1 MSDGKDRKKTSN
13 AKKTGSARAA
23 SRLAAVQALFQ
34 LEMSDIS
41 LRDTVT
47 DFIENRLGDTIDD
60 EEYVKADA
68 VFFEDIVRG
77 VVADQE
83 VIDDHIRSALSE
95 NWSLSRIESVVR
107 SILRSAIYELI
118 SRPDVPT
125 NVIIYEYVDVAKA
138 FYDDSKPGFVNG
150 VLDKIGKKVRT

>member
-1 MSDGKDRKKTSN
+1 
-13 AKKTGSARAA
+13 
-23 SRLAAVQALFQ
+23 
-34 LEMSDIS
+34 
-41 LRDTVT
+41 
-47 DFIENRLGDTIDD
+47 
-60 EEYVKADA
+60 
-68 VFFEDIVRG
+68 
-77 VVADQE
+77 
-83 VIDDHIRSALSE
+83 LSE
-95 NWSLSRIESVVR
+95 NCSLSRIESVVR

>member
-1 MSDGKDRKKTSN
+1 MSDGKDTKKTKN
-13 AKKTGSARAA
+13 VKKTGSARAA
-23 SRLAAVQALFQ
+23 SRLSAVQALFQ

-41 LRDTVT
+41 LSDTVT

-60 EEYVKADA
+60 VEYVKADA
-68 VFFEDIVRG
+68 LFFEDIVRG
-77 VVADQE
+77 VVGDQE

-107 SILRSAIYELI
+107 SILRAAIYELI